1 MDGRNDS
8 LKMIKVKITKTINIP
23 HQYYNEKKKNRSRY
37 NLFNSLIRYF
47 VHSYFM

>member
-23 HQYYNEKKKNRSRY
+23 HQYYNEKKKIDQDIIYLIVS
-37 NLFNSLIRYF
+37 IRYVSHF
-47 VHSYFM
+47 